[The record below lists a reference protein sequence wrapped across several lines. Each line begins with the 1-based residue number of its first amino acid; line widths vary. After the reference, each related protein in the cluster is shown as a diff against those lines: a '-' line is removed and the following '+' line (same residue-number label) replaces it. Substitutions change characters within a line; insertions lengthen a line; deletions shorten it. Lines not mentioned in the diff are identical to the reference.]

1 MCNTKIPNM
10 LIYLA
15 TISSEAFTSAVGR
28 LTQTLRGVGQSRTP
42 KWHDGANEKRG
53 RDPKHPAPDMFM
65 KVRLGVFFTAH
76 LILMKKEK
84 VRFLECHKISGSGS
98 KIRFRF
104 EIRSIQIKYTK
115 ESVINS

>member
-42 KWHDGANEKRG
+42 NGMTE
-53 RDPKHPAPDMFM
+53 PM
-65 KVRLGVFFTAH
+65 KNVGGIQNIMHQICLWKNGLVY
-76 LILMKKEK
+76 
-84 VRFLECHKISGSGS
+84 FLQ
-98 KIRFRF
+98 R
-104 EIRSIQIKYTK
+104 T
-115 ESVINS
+115 